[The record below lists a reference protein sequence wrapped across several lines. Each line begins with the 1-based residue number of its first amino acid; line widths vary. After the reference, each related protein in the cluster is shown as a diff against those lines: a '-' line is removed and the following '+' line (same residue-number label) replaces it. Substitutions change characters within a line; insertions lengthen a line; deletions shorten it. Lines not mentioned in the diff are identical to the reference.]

1 METKRKGIEPKGAME
16 KAFETSERLEKQLF
30 NNEKGEVKMTKAML
44 INGVTNEEVFVELNR
59 EGRVVV
65 TKQDVGSTVM
75 GKRYT
80 VEKVVAQY
88 TEEGWIDVTEQT
100 KVHKGEL
107 SPLPELPTIPDEA
120 IITEIKEVTGLD
132 KAKADV
138 DAYVQLNEQIKALTK
153 EANAI
158 KKDIRT
164 YMDDNGL
171 HQLPGN
177 LDKEIYLATAKASNS
192 SDEYT
197 SYQLDLLAGVL
208 TPKQLDA
215 VTETRV
221 SKTLVK
227 KLVTDGG
234 LSESQ
239 LKAVEKAEIYKL
251 GTPKFTVR
259 KAEVK
264 K

>member
-120 IITEIKEVTGLD
+120 IITEIEEVTGLD

-153 EANAI
+153 EANEI

-227 KLVTDGG
+227 KLVKDGG